1 MQGIENLGSTCAINS
16 LIQIISRN
24 DILRNIMLNNDF
36 ANDTI
41 SGQLKE
47 IIDLMYVRN
56 NSIIPR
62 KFLNTLYSV
71 FQGIFYHGEQIDIG
85 ELWTFLSDKITEEI
99 TDMSPA
105 STVSPV
111 SPASTSAN
119 VLEDCLTEGVVYKSD
134 ADFNNAIVNCKAL
147 KKKYE
152 YYYNIFN
159 KKTSIWQKNTQGFYL
174 NTTRCLHCNL
184 TFYNFEPFTSL
195 NIDIPA
201 DMPNPRIS
209 DMISASLK
217 EEVINDTEV
226 INDGWFCSKCNKNTS
241 YKKSTKLWK
250 LPDVLVII
258 IKRFINIQLKNNVPL
273 TINEYLNFAK
283 GSILTNKKDVI
294 YTFSSVALHFGSL
307 NGGHYSAI
315 CNTPDGSILYDDRNV
330 VKIDAQHITSFMDK
344 NTNAYMIVF
353 NKKKDTTET

>member
-16 LIQIISRN
+16 LIQIITRN
-24 DILRNIMLNNDF
+24 DILRNIILNNDF
-36 ANDTI
+36 DNDTI

-71 FQGIFYHGEQIDIG
+71 FQGVFYHGEQIDIG

-99 TDMSPA
+99 KDMSPA
-105 STVSPV
+105 S
-111 SPASTSAN
+111 PASPTSPHAA
-119 VLEDCLTEGVVYKSD
+119 LEDRLTDGVVYKSD
-134 ADFNNAIVNCKAL
+134 ADFNNAIFNCKVL

-159 KKTSIWQKNTQGFYL
+159 KRTSIWQKNTQGFYL

-184 TFYNFEPFTSL
+184 TFFNFEPFTSL
-195 NIDIPA
+195 NIDIPE
-201 DMPNPRIS
+201 DMPNPIIS
-209 DMISASLK
+209 AMISASLK
-217 EEVINDTEV
+217 EEI
-226 INDGWFCSKCNKNTS
+226 IHDGWFCTKCNKNTS

-258 IKRFINIQLKNNVPL
+258 IKRFINIRLKNDVPL
-273 TINEYLNFAK
+273 TINEYLNFSK
-283 GSILTNKKDVI
+283 GSILTNKRDVI

-330 VKIDAQHITSFMDK
+330 VKIDAEHIKGFMDK

-353 NKKKDTTET
+353 NKKKDASEIP

>member
-24 DILRNIMLNNDF
+24 DILRNIILTNDF

-71 FQGIFYHGEQIDIG
+71 FKDIFYPGEQIDIG
-85 ELWTFLSDKITEEI
+85 ELWTFLTDKVTEEI
-99 TDMSPA
+99 TDMELDC
-105 STVSPV
+105 PV
-111 SPASTSAN
+111 SQDAS
-119 VLEDCLTEGVVYKSD
+119 LEDCLTEGVVYKSD
-134 ADFNNAIVNCKAL
+134 ADFNNAIVNCKLL

-152 YYYNIFN
+152 YYYKKFN

-195 NIDIPA
+195 NIDIPE

-209 DMISASLK
+209 DLISASLK
-217 EEVINDTEV
+217 EEVIRDGEV

-258 IKRFINIQLKNNVPL
+258 IKRFINIRLKNNAPL

-283 GSILTNKKDVI
+283 GSILTNTKDTI

-307 NGGHYSAI
+307 NGGHYSAV

-330 VKIDAQHITSFMDK
+330 AKIDEGHIAGFMDK
-344 NTNAYMIVF
+344 NTNAYMLVF
-353 NKKKDTTET
+353 NKKNET